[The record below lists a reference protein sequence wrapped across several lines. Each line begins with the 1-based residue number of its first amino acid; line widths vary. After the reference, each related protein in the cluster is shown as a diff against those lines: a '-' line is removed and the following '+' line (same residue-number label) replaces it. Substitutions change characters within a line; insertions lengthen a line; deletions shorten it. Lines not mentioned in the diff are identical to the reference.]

1 MSVKSYKFRE
11 AKSGEAFDGTNFVIL
26 PMTFKEHGKQIADL
40 YKDKSSN
47 RIEAVGSNH
56 CPTMGYERLGKVLVD
71 VTKCYHCICRERQ
84 WGTSEDQKECFPEKS
99 KACSKVL
106 QGMDAVEDPNY
117 SEIVSQVVSDTG
129 VSRKELE
136 KELDRYI

>member
-1 MSVKSYKFRE
+1 MSVKTYKYRE
-11 AKSGEAFDGTNFVIL
+11 AKQGEEFDGTNFVML
-26 PMTFKEHGKQIADL
+26 PMTFKEHGKQLADL

-56 CPTMGYERLGKVLVD
+56 CPTMGFEHIGKIFVN
-71 VTKCYHCICRERQ
+71 VTKCYHCICRERK

-99 KACSKVL
+99 KACSLVL
-106 QGMDAVEDPNY
+106 QGMDAVENPDYN
-117 SEIVSQVVSDTG
+117 EIVSKVASDTG
-129 VSRKELE
+129 VCREELE